1 MTNTQFEQ
9 MQFSNEVNQ
18 GQDFDSTDHSKVDKY
33 KPYNYDCGSYTHRYS
48 RRWTDLDADSNEQDF
63 DN

>member
-18 GQDFDSTDHSKVDKY
+18 GQDFDSTDTSKVDQY
-33 KPYNYDCGSYTHRYS
+33 KPYNYDCGSYTPRYS
-48 RRWTDLDADSNEQDF
+48 RRWTNLDADSNEQDF

>member
-9 MQFSNEVNQ
+9 MQFLHEVNQ
-18 GQDFDSTDHSKVDKY
+18 GQDFNSTDHSKVDQY
-33 KPYNYDCGSYTHRYS
+33 KPRNYDCGSYTHRYS

-63 DN
+63 E